1 MHLGIFKL
9 RSTRQTQIFAST
21 HARGPCLSPNGH
33 ATVNL
38 VQNMVQVQQES
49 MIAVAL
55 IINHTGFLLF
65 FSLFSF
71 VLFVKFRLSKCWDRN
86 PSDDVTCS
94 SIAADMRRDYPGQCL
109 IENYSAQ
116 RTFLTMKDSGFTISS
131 PKV

>member
-9 RSTRQTQIFAST
+9 RSTRQTQIFVST

-33 ATVNL
+33 ATANL

-55 IINHTGFLLF
+55 IINHTGYFF
-65 FSLFSF
+65 FVFSLF
-71 VLFVKFRLSKCWDRN
+71 LFVNFRLSKCWDRN

-94 SIAADMRRDYPGQCL
+94 SIAADMKRDYPGQCL

-116 RTFLTMKDSGFTISS
+116 RTFLTMKDSTFTISS

>member
-9 RSTRQTQIFAST
+9 RSTRQTQIFVST

-65 FSLFSF
+65 FSLFF
-71 VLFVKFRLSKCWDRN
+71 MCFIFKIQV
-86 PSDDVTCS
+86 
-94 SIAADMRRDYPGQCL
+94 
-109 IENYSAQ
+109 E
-116 RTFLTMKDSGFTISS
+116 
-131 PKV
+131 